1 MNSLNEKSK
10 RFNIVKEK
18 QVFNTDNNIAIQ
30 QEEKLSI
37 NSTSKKNNLI
47 FSFSSLNIT
56 ELSCSEEQF
65 VIFKNKKKKKRKI
78 VSIRPTTGIKPLY
91 TTIATVTMNLIVSAA
106 IVLLNPYVTVY
117 ISYKIPPF
125 ALSVHIPDVSTS
137 IYVEVDSKVLLGLP
151 SCDKAFVR

>member
-30 QEEKLSI
+30 QEEKLFI

-56 ELSCSEEQF
+56 ELSYSEEQF

-78 VSIRPTTGIKPLY
+78 
-91 TTIATVTMNLIVSAA
+91 
-106 IVLLNPYVTVY
+106 
-117 ISYKIPPF
+117 
-125 ALSVHIPDVSTS
+125 
-137 IYVEVDSKVLLGLP
+137 
-151 SCDKAFVR
+151 

>member
-1 MNSLNEKSK
+1 MLCVPIKSIISSPDSGGLFCFLPARISRALTLNSVMINLK
-10 RFNIVKEK
+10 
-18 QVFNTDNNIAIQ
+18 IAIQ
-30 QEEKLSI
+30 KP
-37 NSTSKKNNLI
+37 
-47 FSFSSLNIT
+47 
-56 ELSCSEEQF
+56 
-65 VIFKNKKKKKRKI
+65 
-78 VSIRPTTGIKPLY
+78 VSIRQTTGIKLLY

-151 SCDKAFVR
+151 FCDKAFVR

>member
-78 VSIRPTTGIKPLY
+78 
-91 TTIATVTMNLIVSAA
+91 
-106 IVLLNPYVTVY
+106 
-117 ISYKIPPF
+117 
-125 ALSVHIPDVSTS
+125 
-137 IYVEVDSKVLLGLP
+137 
-151 SCDKAFVR
+151 